1 MDSMDNVPELNAEM
15 PPEQINNNNDAPTT
29 KKRNVGDMQNT
40 ILSYLHDLVFL
51 LVALLLLFVL
61 LFRIVVVSGPSME
74 STLYEGD
81 YLIVLSSSIY
91 TKPKAGDV
99 VVVSKDS
106 FDDGKPI
113 VKRVIATSG
122 QTVDIRGGEVYV
134 NGEKVEGKY
143 TTTRYDYN
151 YPSVGEEGCIFV
163 LGDNRE
169 NSKDSRHSEIGM
181 IDEREVLGK
190 VLFLALP
197 APNRYTGK
205 RDFSRIGA
213 V

>member
-1 MDSMDNVPELNAEM
+1 MDNMENTPEFNRDIQ
-15 PPEQINNNNDAPTT
+15 PEQVNSDEVAAP
-29 KKRNVGDMQNT
+29 KKRSASDMQNT

-51 LVALLLLFVL
+51 LVGLLLLFVL

-81 YLIVLSSSIY
+81 FLIVLSSSLY
-91 TKPKAGDV
+91 TQPKAGDV
-99 VVVSKDS
+99 VVISKDS
-106 FDDGKPI
+106 FDNGKPI
-113 VKRVIATSG
+113 VKRIIATSG
-122 QTVDIRGGEVYV
+122 QTVDIRGGEVFV
-134 NGEKVEGKY
+134 DDQKVEGNY
-143 TTTRYDYN
+143 TTGRYDYN
-151 YPSVGEEGCIFV
+151 YPLVVDDGCVFV

-169 NSKDSRHSEIGM
+169 NSKDSRNSEIGM

-190 VLFLALP
+190 VMFLALP
-197 APNRYTGK
+197 APDRFTGK